1 MNMYTCLLPIEKL
14 LQKTTSYTATLL
26 ISDTVSSPT
35 DFEPVQLPCLCQVLM
50 TGRGKVGCHTSS
62 EEQADEPQKE
72 PEKELVYEG
81 PFHTILRKVKYVS
94 VFSSGATLVSMPILS
109 TLNDTISVQGRVAI
123 GITCCIFA
131 VGTTGLVQWI
141 GKPYVAKIWRVGT
154 AADDIAETI
163 EVQTYSLFA
172 QPKIMQF
179 DVSTVT
185 VPVTGNPF
193 ASFASDGNNFY
204 IHSNQELFSQLELY
218 TRLNLKP
225 S

>member
-1 MNMYTCLLPIEKL
+1 MLPIDQL
-14 LQKTTSYTATLL
+14 LQQTTRCTATLL
-26 ISDTVSSPT
+26 ISRVIDSSPT
-35 DFEPVQLPCLCQVLM
+35 ELQPVQLPCLFQVLL
-50 TGRGKVGCHTSS
+50 TGRGKFGCHTSS
-62 EEQADEPQKE
+62 EEKADEPQKE

-109 TLNDTISVQGRVAI
+109 VLNDTISVQGRIAI
-123 GITCCIFA
+123 GITCCVFA
-131 VGTTGLVQWI
+131 VGTTGLVQLI

-154 AADDIAETI
+154 TEEDIADQAI

-172 QPKIMQF
+172 QPKIMRF

-185 VPVTGNPF
+185 PPTGMSPF
-193 ASFASDGNNFY
+193 MSFASGGNNFY